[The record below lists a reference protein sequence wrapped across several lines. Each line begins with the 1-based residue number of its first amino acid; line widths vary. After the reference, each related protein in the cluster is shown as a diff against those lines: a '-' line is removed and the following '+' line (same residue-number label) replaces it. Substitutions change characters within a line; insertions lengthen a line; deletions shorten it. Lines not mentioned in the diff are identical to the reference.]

1 MKILV
6 MGGTRFVGKSLVG
19 KLLNLNYEIDIFTRG
34 NKSNPDNTNLI
45 KGDRNDIE
53 SILKL
58 KNKKYDVIYDISG
71 RELEQTKI
79 LIENLTNSFH
89 RYIYVSSAGV
99 YKDNFE
105 LPLSEDSPLDPN
117 SRHKGKFETENW
129 LTEQKIPFTS
139 FRPTYI
145 YGPGN
150 YNKIENWFF
159 ERLFYLKTV
168 PIPTDGSLI
177 TQLGHVSDLSDVMIK
192 CLDFEKSKNNIYNCS
207 GDKGVTIKGLI
218 YKCAEVCGL
227 NKSDI
232 ILKSFDFQKLDT
244 KTRKGFPIRLT
255 HYQTDIS
262 KLKKDLN
269 WEPKFDLS
277 SGLKDSFINDYN
289 LNKNEDFDR
298 KSDSV
303 LFSA

>member
-19 KLLNLNYEIDIFTRG
+19 KLLNRNYDIDIFTRG
-34 NKSNPDNTNLI
+34 NKSNPENTNLI
-45 KGDRNDIE
+45 KGDRNDMD
-53 SILKL
+53 SILKI
-58 KNKKYDVIYDISG
+58 KNKNYDFIYDISG
-71 RELEQTKI
+71 REVEQTK
-79 LIENLTNSFH
+79 LLLENIADSFQ

-99 YKDNFE
+99 YKENFE
-105 LPLSEDSPLDPN
+105 LPLSEDSPLDLH

-129 LTEQKIPFTS
+129 LIQQKIPFTS

-159 ERLFYLKTV
+159 ERLFHLKK
-168 PIPTDGSLI
+168 IPMPGNGTLI

-207 GDKGVTIKGLI
+207 GEKGVTIKGLI
-218 YKCAEVCGL
+218 YMCAEVCGL
-227 NKSDI
+227 NKNDI
-232 ILKSFDFQKLDT
+232 SLNKFDFEKLDP
-244 KTRKGFPIRLT
+244 KSRKEFPIRLN

-262 KLKKDLN
+262 KIKNDLN
-269 WEPKFDLS
+269 WKPKFDLL
-277 SGLKDSFINDYN
+277 SGLKDSFNNDYQF
-289 LNKNEDFDR
+289 KKDNEFDSN
-298 KSDSV
+298 SDRV
-303 LFSA
+303 LFDF